1 MKEDDYKNMKRRYE
15 DSLKN
20 FDVFCQ
26 SSYTVG
32 ISDEIETIRQYY
44 RAMLYLV
51 EKDKDQ

>member
-1 MKEDDYKNMKRRYE
+1 MNEGDYNSMKSRYE

-32 ISDEIETIRQYY
+32 ISHEIESIRQYY

-51 EKDKDQ
+51 ERDKDQ